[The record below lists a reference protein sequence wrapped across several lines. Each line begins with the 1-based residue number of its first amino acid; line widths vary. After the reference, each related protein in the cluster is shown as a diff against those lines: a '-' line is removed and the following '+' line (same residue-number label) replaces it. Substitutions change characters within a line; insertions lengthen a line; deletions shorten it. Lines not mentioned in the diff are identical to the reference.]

1 MIPET
6 DINGVH
12 GAGSLQIV
20 RLNAQQ
26 FEAYRAPLL
35 TLLLDAVAHGAS
47 VGFLAD
53 LDAAEAGAYFD
64 EVAARLAQ
72 DTLWLWVAMQ
82 DGNLLGSVQLVPC
95 TKRNGHNR
103 AEVQKLLVLQSARRR
118 GIARQLMQALET
130 EAQRRQLGLLYLD
143 TEAGS
148 PAESVYR
155 SLDYQRVGEI
165 PDYAAR
171 PDGVYHPTALYFKTL
186 RRPA

>member
-6 DINGVH
+6 DTA
-12 GAGSLQIV
+12 AGPLNIV
-20 RLNAQQ
+20 RLDARQ
-26 FEAYRAPLL
+26 FEPYRSRLVA
-35 TLLLDAVAHGAS
+35 LLLDAVAHGAS

-53 LDAAEAGAYFD
+53 LDAAKAEAYFD
-64 EVAARLAQ
+64 GVAAQLAQ
-72 DTLWLWVAMQ
+72 GTLWLWVAMQ
-82 DGNLLGSVQLVPC
+82 DDNLLGSVQLAPS
-95 TKRNGHNR
+95 TKANGRNR
-103 AEVQKLLVLQSARRR
+103 AEVQKLLVLQTARRR

-130 EAQRRQLGLLYLD
+130 EALQAQLGLLYLD

-148 PAESVYR
+148 PAESLYQ

-171 PDGVYHPTALYFKTL
+171 PDGVYRPTALYFKTL